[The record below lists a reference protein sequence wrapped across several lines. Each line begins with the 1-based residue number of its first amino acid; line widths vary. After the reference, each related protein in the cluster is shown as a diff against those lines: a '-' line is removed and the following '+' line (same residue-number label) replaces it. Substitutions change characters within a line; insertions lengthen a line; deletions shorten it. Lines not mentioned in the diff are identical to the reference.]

1 MNKHRS
7 LIVTAAAL
15 LLLSP
20 GLRGMVIKIGSIAP
34 ARSPWDDALN
44 AIALEWAKI
53 SNGTIVLKTY
63 PNGIAGSEQDMLRKL
78 RLGTLDGAVF
88 TNIGMAKLNP
98 NVYAL
103 NTPFLMNTKEEFDYV
118 IDKMLPVFV
127 KPVEEKGYRLM
138 LRSLAGWVY
147 FFANEKFIYPEDL
160 KKFKISFTSS
170 EPNMEQALEKMGYR
184 MIPNEMKDVMMALQ
198 SGMVTCIYCTPLV
211 AASAQ
216 FFALTPHMLS
226 LPMSPLIGWMVLNDV
241 TWQNIPETYRGPM
254 IEALRKAAE
263 SLNVKMIKLE
273 REALKAMKEDGL
285 VIHEPPADAQEK
297 WRAASIRGMEDVAGK
312 AYPKEILD
320 EILALL
326 REFRAK
332 NSRFSFR

>member
-20 GLRGMVIKIGSIAP
+20 GLWGMVIKIGSIAP

-63 PNGIAGSEQDMLRKL
+63 PNGIAGSEKDMLRKL

-88 TNIGMAKLNP
+88 TNIGMAELNP
-98 NVYAL
+98 NLYAL

-118 IDKMLPVFV
+118 FDKMLPVFV
-127 KPVEEKGYRLM
+127 KPVEEKGYKLM
-138 LRSLAGWVY
+138 LRSLVGWVY
-147 FFANEKFIYPEDL
+147 FFANEKFLYPEDL
-160 KKFKISFTSS
+160 KKFKISFTSTQ
-170 EPNMEQALEKMGYR
+170 PNMEQALEKMGYR

-198 SGMVTCIYCTPLV
+198 GGMVTCIYCTPLV

-263 SLNVKMIKLE
+263 SLNVKTIKLE
-273 REALKAMKEDGL
+273 QEALKAMKEDGL
-285 VIHEPPADAQEK
+285 AIHEPQADAQGK
-297 WRAASIRGMEDVAGK
+297 WCAASMKGMEDVAGK
-312 AYPKEILD
+312 AYPKEVLD

>member
-1 MNKHRS
+1 
-7 LIVTAAAL
+7 
-15 LLLSP
+15 
-20 GLRGMVIKIGSIAP
+20 
-34 ARSPWDDALN
+34 
-44 AIALEWAKI
+44 
-53 SNGTIVLKTY
+53 
-63 PNGIAGSEQDMLRKL
+63 
-78 RLGTLDGAVF
+78 
-88 TNIGMAKLNP
+88 
-98 NVYAL
+98 
-103 NTPFLMNTKEEFDYV
+103 
-118 IDKMLPVFV
+118 
-127 KPVEEKGYRLM
+127 
-138 LRSLAGWVY
+138 
-147 FFANEKFIYPEDL
+147 
-160 KKFKISFTSS
+160 
-170 EPNMEQALEKMGYR
+170 
-184 MIPNEMKDVMMALQ
+184 MALQ

-263 SLNVKMIKLE
+263 SLNLKTIKLE
-273 REALKAMKEDGL
+273 QEALKAMKEDGL
-285 VIHEPPADAQEK
+285 VIHEPPADALEK

-320 EILALL
+320 EVLALL